1 MFRGF
6 HHYRKNVLIHEEGHA
21 KAINDILSKSINPNY
36 CASET
41 PIILIGDYKNK
52 NAKPYNIKFSANC
65 NARIIFYP
73 ENLFVERGLTLHPS
87 FDYMSDSEIKAC
99 ARAGYDAEFEHTPN
113 LSRILL
119 KASKPYTSEE
129 KSFNNTDLFRHRTP
143 CGFNSFS
150 DAFYYYYKIF
160 QTQYLY

>member
-6 HHYRKNVLIHEEGHA
+6 HHYRKNVLTHEEGHA

-36 CASET
+36 CASEA

-52 NAKPYNIKFSANC
+52 NAKPYNTRFSANC

-73 ENLFVERGLTLHPS
+73 EKLFVERGLTLHPS

-99 ARAGYDAEFEHTPN
+99 ARAGYDAEFEHLSN
-113 LSRILL
+113 LFHIPL
-119 KASKPYTSEE
+119 KAPIPFTSDR
-129 KSFNNTDLFRHRTP
+129 KSFDNPNFFRQHTP
-143 CGFNSFS
+143 CDFNSFS
-150 DAFYYYYKIF
+150 DAFYYYYDIF
-160 QTQYLY
+160 QMQ